1 MYLKKICKRKL
12 ECILKMLDSFIS
24 LTRPFLWSSHWCSM
38 PMSHEQLVQST
49 VGSKNH
55 WKGHNVENSY
65 KDVPLAQCFK
75 ITQNVA
81 LSIFCLVTLFNRK
94 LKVVKNLQKRVI
106 LWTFI
111 QLSIHSKCKR
121 SSLRFQYWM
130 RFFLWFSNTVR
141 HERKTPPSRDPFCVP
156 NEASVC
162 M

>member
-65 KDVPLAQCFK
+65 KDVPLDSVVK
-75 ITQNVA
+75 SPK
-81 LSIFCLVTLFNRK
+81 LSHFPFLSLVTYLVTLFNRK
-94 LKVVKNLQKRVI
+94 LKVVKNSSIWPFFGIFIELLSTGNVKWDFFCDFQTVYFFHVPIIDWLFRVV
-106 LWTFI
+106 
-111 QLSIHSKCKR
+111 
-121 SSLRFQYWM
+121 M
-130 RFFLWFSNTVR
+130 
-141 HERKTPPSRDPFCVP
+141 
-156 NEASVC
+156 
-162 M
+162 